1 MRAFHFL
8 VNERARSGGT
18 VAQLQRLLSAE
29 PLCRVPTSIANFAD
43 DDGIRRGL
51 DALKDGAILVAVGGD
66 GTLASIVRLMREA
79 ARADQPLGLLPLGTG
94 NGVAHSLGIGRL
106 SQAIEA
112 LLIGSGR
119 DFDIMTTTHPGAPL
133 SLLSISV
140 GLESLAMRDFDRWRR
155 TSRLVG
161 ALAGGIRRSA
171 GRVSGILIEG
181 DGQRLVSPDESI
193 CNAGLYN
200 APCYGFGVMPRPPAD
215 AADGL
220 ADLRVHRGRVGYAAY
235 LAAGVLRMANPF
247 ARDPHW
253 PQIERATICSP
264 LPVQIDGE
272 TLAAATFEVEVL
284 PRALQILAPSLI

>member
-8 VNERARSGGT
+8 VNERARSGGA
-18 VAQLQRLLSAE
+18 VALLQRLLVAQ
-29 PLCRVPTSIANFAD
+29 PLCRVPTSMATFVD

-51 DALKDGAILVAVGGD
+51 DAAQAGAILVAVGGD
-66 GTLASIVRLMREA
+66 GTLASVVRLMREA
-79 ARADQPLGLLPLGTG
+79 GREGQPLGVLPLGTG
-94 NGVAHSLGIGRL
+94 NGVAHSLGIGQL
-106 SQAIEA
+106 PLAVDA

-119 DFDIMTTTHPGAPL
+119 DYDVMTTTHPGAPL

-140 GLESLAMRDFDRWRR
+140 GLESLAMQDFDRWRR

-161 ALAGGIRRSA
+161 ALAGGIRRSV
-171 GRVSGILIEG
+171 GRVSGLLIEG

-215 AADGL
+215 ATDGL

-235 LAAGVLRMANPF
+235 MAAGVLRMANPF
-247 ARDPHW
+247 ARHPHW
-253 PQIERATICSP
+253 PRIQRAVISSP

-272 TLAAATFEVEVL
+272 TLPAATFEVEVL